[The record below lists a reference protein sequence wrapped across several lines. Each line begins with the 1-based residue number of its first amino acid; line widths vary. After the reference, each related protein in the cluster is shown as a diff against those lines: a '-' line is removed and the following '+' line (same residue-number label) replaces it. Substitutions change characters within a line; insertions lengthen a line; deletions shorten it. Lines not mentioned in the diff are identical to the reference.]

1 MTTRKAMMAVD
12 GVAPRRAET
21 PSLDPSTFLQEMLV
35 RNAGV
40 LTPREQALV
49 SAARV
54 VVAGCGSVGGS
65 IVDPLTRLG
74 VGELVFADPDSY
86 DVTNLNRQAAV
97 FADVGRNK
105 AEVQA
110 ERAKAINPFVG
121 TSVFPEGIT
130 DDNAGDVVRGA
141 SVIFDAVDIAEGGL
155 RWKYLLHEEAARRR
169 IPVISGIDT
178 AGKAV
183 VYVFDYR
190 HEAPPFY
197 GKCRRDEFFA
207 ATAAGPGSGE
217 SARAVRGW
225 IKYPTMPADFLA
237 LARQVLTTGISWPQ
251 VSYAVAGLGA
261 IACRLVVDL
270 LVGRPVR
277 YMVASDLHDLPRRR
291 SDRSRARARWV
302 AEVVR
307 SAHFLLRPPARSQA
321 ADDGS
326 VDWPS
331 SVSAV
336 ADAIRR
342 APSIMNTQPWR
353 MAWIRR
359 GILLVRPESSRL
371 PRLDPDHR
379 LYHLSL
385 GCALEA
391 ATSIANVEFEAT
403 AASSAGALGLSFAS
417 IDLRAS
423 AYARNEGVLRAR
435 ATNRHPFA
443 TESLPVAWLKELEH
457 VAELHGSRARVLA
470 DRRVLRLLSALVRDS
485 ASDDRD
491 WSEEEA
497 RWWRL
502 RDGDPVAGRV
512 GLSPAELGMRR
523 MHAAAARRR
532 PAVTPALAARQRRRS
547 ASLIDRSGAALL
559 LQVAGPGSLDWLH
572 AGRAMM
578 AIWLAAT
585 RAGFAVQPLRIPL
598 RDGPAIGSLFET
610 DGDAPA
616 PVLLRIGYQTRLPAP
631 SSRLSLLQLSG
642 PA

>member
-1 MTTRKAMMAVD
+1 MPGMTTRKAMMTVD
-12 GVAPRRAET
+12 GAAPQRAET
-21 PSLDPSTFLQEMLV
+21 PSLDPSTFLREMLV
-35 RNAGV
+35 RNDGV

-141 SVIFDAVDIAEGGL
+141 SVMFDAVDIAEGGL
-155 RWKYLLHEEAARRR
+155 RWKYLLHEEAARQR
-169 IPVISGIDT
+169 IPLISGIDT

-190 HEAPPFY
+190 REAAPFY
-197 GKCRRDEFFA
+197 GKCRREDFFA

-225 IKYPTMPADFLA
+225 IRYPTMPADFLA

-270 LVGRPVR
+270 LVGRPIR

-291 SDRSRARARWV
+291 SDRYRARARWV

-307 SAHFLLRPPARSQA
+307 SAHFLLRPPARSPGTA
-321 ADDGS
+321 SDHRS
-326 VDWPS
+326 LEWPPNAM
-331 SVSAV
+331 AV

-353 MAWIRR
+353 LAWAQR
-359 GILLVRPESSRL
+359 GTLLARPEPSRL

-391 ATSIANVEFEAT
+391 ATSIADVEFEAT
-403 AASSAGALGLSFAS
+403 AASSAGALGLSFES
-417 IDLRAS
+417 LDLRAS

-435 ATNRHPFA
+435 ATNHDPST
-443 TESLPVAWLKELEH
+443 TESLPVGSLNELEH
-457 VAELHGSRARVLA
+457 VAEFHGSHASVLA
-470 DRRVLRLLSALVRDS
+470 DRRALSRLSALVRDS
-485 ASDDRD
+485 AGEDCD
-491 WSEEEA
+491 WLEEEA

-502 RDGDPVAGRV
+502 GDGDRVTDPV
-512 GLSPAELGMRR
+512 GLSPAELGIPR
-523 MHAAAARRR
+523 MHVAAARRW
-532 PAVTPALAARQRRRS
+532 PAMTPALAARQRRRS

-559 LQVAGPGSLDWLH
+559 LQVAGSGSLDWLQ

-631 SSRLSLLQLSG
+631 SSRL
-642 PA
+642 